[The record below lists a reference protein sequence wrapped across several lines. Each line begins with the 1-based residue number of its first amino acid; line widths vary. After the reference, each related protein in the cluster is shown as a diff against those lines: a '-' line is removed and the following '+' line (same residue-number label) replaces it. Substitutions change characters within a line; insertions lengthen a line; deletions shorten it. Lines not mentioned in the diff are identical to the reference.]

1 MKAVKKYKDP
11 EPPKDPNPQTKLT
24 RLERKIARKQK
35 RLDKMTPGSN
45 KNILDRMTPVEKPA
59 VSFNMNNSN
68 DGVKGSCEEG
78 NLKVCQS
85 EAAETK
91 AFSSNKSRFNLNTVG
106 DPQKRKKM
114 QENIDK
120 LKEKQRRKYRKK
132 NPLGYANPR
141 FL

>member
-11 EPPKDPNPQTKLT
+11 EPPNKLT

-35 RLDKMTPGSN
+35 KLDKMAPG
-45 KNILDRMTPVEKPA
+45 EKKQSKPTSA
-59 VSFNMNNSN
+59 KPFVSFNINDSN

-78 NLKVCQS
+78 NLKACKS
-85 EAAETK
+85 EAAKTK
-91 AFSSNKSRFNLNTVG
+91 AFSSKRKRFNLNTVG

-114 QENIDK
+114 QAKIDK
-120 LKEKQRRKYRKK
+120 LKKKQQIKDKK
-132 NPLGYANPR
+132 SNPGRYANPR

>member
-11 EPPKDPNPQTKLT
+11 ETPAKLT

-35 RLDKMTPGSN
+35 RLDKMTPGEN
-45 KNILDRMTPVEKPA
+45 KKIKPSVAKPA
-59 VSFNMNNSN
+59 ISFNINGSN
-68 DGVKGSCEEG
+68 DGLKGSCEAG
-78 NLKVCQS
+78 NLKACKS
-85 EAAETK
+85 EVVKTK

-114 QENIDK
+114 QAKIDK
-120 LKEKQRRKYRKK
+120 LKKKQQLKDKK
-132 NPLGYANPR
+132 NNPGRHANPR